1 MMNLTVGA
9 YKNAHGTCPTAVWL
23 ARQYGAR
30 GVWHLCRKIQLNI
43 RFINPWTVN
52 SNARG
57 GELDLVTPFAGEF
70 RLLTSA
76 TPPPT
81 EFPCPGADYVYNV
94 SVFGV
99 SSAIH
104 LYPVR
109 FTCIQCDSRTGY
121 PLNAIMRSLTPLNAL
136 GRIASIT

>member
-1 MMNLTVGA
+1 MLTGR
-9 YKNAHGTCPTAVWL
+9 
-23 ARQYGAR
+23 ARQLSDSPDSMAPEGRDTFA
-30 GVWHLCRKIQLNI
+30 RKIQLNI

-121 PLNAIMRSLTPLNAL
+121 PLNAIMRSLTP
-136 GRIASIT
+136 